1 MLTCIYLCRTLLF
14 FAPYA
19 DFFNKTLQEDYIPYI
34 TRGNQT
40 LFILDSDNIF
50 ADNKEQDRRFL
61 LQTGSY
67 NSNAYSLKYDIKLGQ
82 DGSDMVPGIRLSE
95 MYYIMGEYFAR
106 KGEYSQAG
114 KMLDEVR
121 YARGILTTNME
132 NSIGSLEGFH
142 TELLKDMRKEFVG
155 EGQMFFQY
163 KRMDKKPVDNA
174 IFVFDKPDNEDV

>member
-1 MLTCIYLCRTLLF
+1 
-14 FAPYA
+14 
-19 DFFNKTLQEDYIPYI
+19 
-34 TRGNQT
+34 
-40 LFILDSDNIF
+40 
-50 ADNKEQDRRFL
+50 
-61 LQTGSY
+61 
-67 NSNAYSLKYDIKLGQ
+67 
-82 DGSDMVPGIRLSE
+82 MVPGIRLSE

-155 EGQMFFQY
+155 EGQMFFNTNVWIRNRQIMQSLY
-163 KRMDKKPVDNA
+163 LINRIMKMFNV
-174 IFVFDKPDNEDV
+174 